1 MAQLESKFADLVGRT
16 PIKEIHRVRI
26 GRAKELLR
34 TGKTVEEAADE
45 MHFSSSKYFATLFR
59 RITGV
64 TPSEFKL
71 RDGQPLTDK
80 KLSQNGVSMLAAIPQ

>member
-1 MAQLESKFADLVGRT
+1 ME
-16 PIKEIHRVRI
+16 EIHRVRI
-26 GRAKELLR
+26 GKAKELLR

-80 KLSQNGVSMLAAIPQ
+80 SAGVLSTGLRGKCQTGKPMN